1 MVSLETQIADTE
13 DRADSEMI
21 SARSISVSLGVN
33 PLWSDNEVEREP
45 VTLAP
50 IPDFDGRSEI
60 ARMTLMFTLW
70 AAVEKF
76 LYEDEQFEPHSV
88 ARVEKKHLSVLREA
102 ETSMIC
108 LLCLLNDEY
117 YSAGK
122 LVDAMIGEFVT
133 ADQRGNARKRLVNR
147 TLPVIA
153 DRYGLVNCFEIGDGN
168 SREYRIARS
177 ERLSRFAEK
186 HLVTGVRN
194 LMGEVS

>member
-1 MVSLETQIADTE
+1 MPG
-13 DRADSEMI
+13 
-21 SARSISVSLGVN
+21 GVFGFG
-33 PLWSDNEVEREP
+33 PHVDDDQRPIVE
-45 VTLAP
+45 A
-50 IPDFDGRSEI
+50 S
-60 ARMTLMFTLW
+60 
-70 AAVEKF
+70 
-76 LYEDEQFEPHSV
+76 
-88 ARVEKKHLSVLREA
+88 
-102 ETSMIC
+102 
-108 LLCLLNDEY
+108 
-117 YSAGK
+117 
-122 LVDAMIGEFVT
+122 GEFVT